1 MKNKFKIPKPLKIL
15 SIIILSLMFIW
26 AFFFG
31 WGWFV
36 PYNLQPSYWEFKKLC
51 ELDSEIYQAK
61 GGKLDEEYYNKVLAY
76 FDTDLNS
83 LDWDTIGKEAKQ
95 IGENNLYYNPNETRL
110 QYVYNAKKGRI
121 EYFYG
126 MYFKDKADR
135 RHLIKM
141 YFSPFWYNRQYWL
154 EGNEGSGL
162 WWNEDSLY
170 CDKVY
175 CKYENE
181 AKVCNYK

>member
-110 QYVYNAKKGRI
+110 Q
-121 EYFYG
+121 FYG